1 MDGRGE
7 STTGRRVGRRVRS
20 AEAHGQGRTARA
32 YDPAPTHESDVA
44 GPDRGDAEVI
54 GMPSSNHSTI
64 VPAPPEAVFA
74 FIADGENARSWRPGV
89 LDIKHV
95 SGSGVGA
102 AFAQGVRG
110 PGGRRIAADYE
121 ITEFEPGKKL
131 AFRATAVRCDRS
143 VHTRLRRSPVA
154 RRSTSTCARSS
165 AASRACCMGRSVQ
178 STMDSRDCRDRP
190 DRGRDERPATDDVA
204 PAG

>member
-1 MDGRGE
+1 M
-7 STTGRRVGRRVRS
+7 TL
-20 AEAHGQGRTARA
+20 
-32 YDPAPTHESDVA
+32 
-44 GPDRGDAEVI
+44 EVI

-131 AFRATAVRCDRS
+131 AFRATAGPVRPVGAYTLAAVPGGTKVDFE
-143 VHTRLRRSPVA
+143 LRA
-154 RRSTSTCARSS
+154 ELGGLKGLF
-165 AASRACCMGRSVQ
+165 MGRSVQ
-178 STMDSRDCRDRP
+178 STMDSEVAAIDRIAAAMSAQP
-190 DRGRDERPATDDVA
+190 TDDAA